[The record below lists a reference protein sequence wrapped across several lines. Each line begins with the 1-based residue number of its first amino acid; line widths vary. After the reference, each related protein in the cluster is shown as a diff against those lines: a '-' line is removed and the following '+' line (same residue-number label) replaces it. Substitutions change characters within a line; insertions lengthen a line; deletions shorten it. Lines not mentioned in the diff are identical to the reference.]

1 MAKAAPLTIRTSTFP
16 DHTAARS
23 DVPASRVE
31 NQLGPED
38 AAFSSL
44 VFLFAII
51 LASLMLLGTAVATP
65 SIALNDVTSSP
76 RHSSARDRTNERQ
89 AFYSIPELA
98 IRWRCSRGTV
108 YNRLRFAGAKVL
120 DFASAGKKG
129 KKLVPAL
136 TVFQIE
142 SRFMKGLP

>member
-1 MAKAAPLTIRTSTFP
+1 MAKAAPSVIR
-16 DHTAARS
+16 R
-23 DVPASRVE
+23 ASSLVLNNGTCEVLPLGVE
-31 NQLGPED
+31 NQWRPED
-38 AAFSSL
+38 LAFFTL
-44 VFLFAII
+44 VFLFAALIG
-51 LASLMLLGTAVATP
+51 SLSLIGSTVPAPSVAP
-65 SIALNDVTSSP
+65 RCVTSP
-76 RHSSARDRTNERQ
+76 PHTQNRDAASERQ
-89 AFYSIPELA
+89 EFYSIPELA

-136 TVFQIE
+136 TVFHIE

>member
-1 MAKAAPLTIRTSTFP
+1 M
-16 DHTAARS
+16 
-23 DVPASRVE
+23 PALGVE
-31 NQLGPED
+31 NQLRAENTATATFLAL
-38 AAFSSL
+38 AAILIGTLWLLGATFPTPPITSDYASSL
-44 VFLFAII
+44 
-51 LASLMLLGTAVATP
+51 P
-65 SIALNDVTSSP
+65 P
-76 RHSSARDRTNERQ
+76 HSSSRYNANRQQ

-98 IRWRCSRGTV
+98 VRWRCSRGTV

-142 SRFMKGLP
+142 SRYMKVLP

>member
-1 MAKAAPLTIRTSTFP
+1 MSRKNHNATGRTSL
-16 DHTAARS
+16 ARQGDS
-23 DVPASRVE
+23 AKVCTNGIIGACDFAPIALDGRISHPYNNSEDSLRIERTASR
-31 NQLGPED
+31 
-38 AAFSSL
+38 SSTTTNC
-44 VFLFAII
+44 IKR
-51 LASLMLLGTAVATP
+51 LLP
-65 SIALNDVTSSP
+65 DPPN
-76 RHSSARDRTNERQ
+76 RDNLRRQQ

-120 DFASAGKKG
+120 DFATAGRKG

-142 SRFMKGLP
+142 SKFLKALP